1 MFFKALDP
9 LGFFFLLHHLGFLYL
24 LIFFFFLYIFPSL
37 SSQLQ
42 TRGLGAIGLKFEQTT
57 QHDNEVSVLQPFG
70 CPPSCKRVQGK
81 GQTVQCQA
89 GSTATLGML
98 TGHVSHASTLFLPT
112 CWIWAC
118 RSSTSAFSCAFSFS
132 TLHGHNGYSASRD
145 HTSHILRDDTDIM
158 VLPKSDVVW
167 LFLWTC
173 IGLLQLIYPD

>member
-9 LGFFFLLHHLGFLYL
+9 LGFFPSSSSWF
-24 LIFFFFLYIFPSL
+24 SL
-37 SSQLQ
+37 SSYFFLFLVHLSLPKLAA
-42 TRGLGAIGLKFEQTT
+42 TDTWPGRIGLKFEQTT

-89 GSTATLGML
+89 GCTATLGML
-98 TGHVSHASTLFLPT
+98 TSHVSHASTLFLPT

-158 VLPKSDVVW
+158 VLAKSDVVW